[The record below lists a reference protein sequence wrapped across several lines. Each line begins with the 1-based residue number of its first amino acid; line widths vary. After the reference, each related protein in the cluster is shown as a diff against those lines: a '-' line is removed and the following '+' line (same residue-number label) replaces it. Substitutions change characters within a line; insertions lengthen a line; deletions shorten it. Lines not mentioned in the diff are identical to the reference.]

1 MRVKRCALL
10 RVFVHRAIILSY
22 DALYRIIFHYTILY
36 YTILYYTILYYTILY
51 CTILYYTI
59 LYYTILYYTILY
71 YTILHYT
78 ILYYAILYYTIV
90 QYSISNYI
98 MPVSYQI
105 MVAPF
110 PKFVALGVVHLQQ
123 TCPRPLSPVDSS
135 TSPPP
140 GTTVVP

>member
-110 PKFVALGVVHLQQ
+110 QSSSHLVLFTYNKPVQDPFPPWTPPQVLRLGQL
-123 TCPRPLSPVDSS
+123 
-135 TSPPP
+135 
-140 GTTVVP
+140 